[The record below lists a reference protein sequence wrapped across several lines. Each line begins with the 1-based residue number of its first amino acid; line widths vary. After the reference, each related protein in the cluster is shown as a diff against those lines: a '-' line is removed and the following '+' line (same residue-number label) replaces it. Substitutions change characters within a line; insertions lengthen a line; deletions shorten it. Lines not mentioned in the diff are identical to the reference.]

1 MKLKILVFLL
11 AAAAAPLL
19 GACTT
24 ALTPPASAPASAA
37 GSEGASSVGLALAAP
52 VPANV
57 RCVRL
62 RGQSGTRTV
71 EIEAAVTPGTNA
83 QVTFA
88 GLHPGLWT
96 LVLEG
101 FSQTC
106 ANVSGATLPTW
117 VSQTATTTLG
127 PSRNDLGFVLRPAAD
142 VRGTIDFVSLTL
154 TGPAGFGVLLI
165 GNSETRSFTIRNA
178 GTATSQITVAI
189 TGGIGNQFTATVPC
203 PTLPAS
209 ESCVGTVTF
218 HPTFPGTTFAQLS
231 VTGSPGGTVSTTVLG
246 TGTLG
251 TFP

>member
-1 MKLKILVFLL
+1 MKQKILVLL
-11 AAAAAPLL
+11 LVAAAAHSV
-19 GACTT
+19 GACTR
-24 ALTPPASAPASAA
+24 ALAPPASAPAS
-37 GSEGASSVGLALAAP
+37 EGVSSVGLALAAP

-57 RCVRL
+57 RCVRMG
-62 RGQSGTRTV
+62 GQSGARTV

-106 ANVSGATLPTW
+106 ANVSGTTLPTW
-117 VSQTATTTLG
+117 MSQTATTTLG
-127 PSRNDLGFVLRPAAD
+127 PGRNDLGFVLRPAAD
-142 VRGTIDFVSLTL
+142 VRGSIDFVSLTL

-165 GNSETRSFTIRNA
+165 GNSETHNFTIKNA
-178 GTATSQITVAI
+178 GAATSQITVAI

-203 PTLPAS
+203 PTLPAH

-218 HPTFPGTTFAQLS
+218 HPTLPGTTFAQLS
-231 VTGSPGGTVSTTVLG
+231 VTGSPGGTVTTTVIG